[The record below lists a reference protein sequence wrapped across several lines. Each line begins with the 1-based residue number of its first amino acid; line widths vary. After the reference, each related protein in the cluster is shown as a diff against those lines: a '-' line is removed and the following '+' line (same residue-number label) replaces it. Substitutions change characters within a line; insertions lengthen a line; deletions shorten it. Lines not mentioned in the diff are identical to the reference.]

1 MDLNGIPMLHPD
13 YIPINEI
20 ILKSEKESGN
30 LLILKEHALAESSL
44 IMFVG
49 EPEFLA
55 IAKEK
60 GLIQTPRPLTH
71 ELYLTILENAGIE
84 FIRVEIY
91 NIKDQTYF
99 ANVVYRLNQEEIS
112 ADSRP
117 SDAIALAMHQ
127 KIPILVELRL
137 LKKSLSLD
145 QLDTLKDFIRTAT
158 F

>member
-1 MDLNGIPMLHPD
+1 MPPPD
-13 YIPINEI
+13 YIPIHEI

-30 LLILKEHALAESSL
+30 LLILKEHALADSSL

-71 ELYLTILENAGIE
+71 ELYLTILKKAGIE
-84 FIRVEIY
+84 FIRVGIY
-91 NIKDQTYF
+91 DIKDQTFF
-99 ANVVYRLNQEEIS
+99 ANVIYRFNQEESI

-117 SDAIALAMHQ
+117 SDAIALAMNQ
-127 KIPILVELRL
+127 KIPILVEPRL
-137 LKKSLSLD
+137 LKKPLSTD
-145 QLDTLKDFIRTAT
+145 QLDTLKEFIKTVT

>member
-1 MDLNGIPMLHPD
+1 MPPAD
-13 YIPINEI
+13 YIPIHEI
-20 ILKSEKESGN
+20 ILKSDKESGS
-30 LLILKEHALAESSL
+30 LIILKEHALAESSL

-49 EPEFLA
+49 DPEFLA

-71 ELYLTILENAGIE
+71 ELYLSIMEKAGVE

-91 NIKDQTYF
+91 DIKDQTFF
-99 ANVVYRLNQEEIS
+99 ANVIYRLNREEIT

-127 KIPILVELRL
+127 KIPILVEPRL
-137 LKKSLSLD
+137 LKKPLSTD
-145 QLDTLKDFIRTAT
+145 QLDTLKEFIRSAT

>member
-1 MDLNGIPMLHPD
+1 MEDPV
-13 YIPINEI
+13 YIPIHEI

-71 ELYLTILENAGIE
+71 ELYLSILEKAGIE
-84 FIRVEIY
+84 FVRAEIY
-91 NIKDQTYF
+91 DIKDQTYF

-117 SDAIALAMHQ
+117 SDAIALALHQ
-127 KIPILVELRL
+127 KIPILVGQRL

-145 QLDTLKDFIRTAT
+145 QLDTMKEFIKTVT

>member
-20 ILKSEKESGN
+20 ILKSEKDSGN

-71 ELYLTILENAGIE
+71 ELYLTILEDAGIE

>member
-1 MDLNGIPMLHPD
+1 MEDPV
-13 YIPINEI
+13 YIPIHEI

-30 LLILKEHALAESSL
+30 LLILKEHAQAESSL

-71 ELYLTILENAGIE
+71 ELYLSLLEKAGFE
-84 FIRVEIY
+84 FVRVEIY
-91 NIKDQTYF
+91 DLKDQTYF
-99 ANVVYRLNQEEIS
+99 ANVVYRLNQEEDS

-137 LKKSLSLD
+137 LRKSLSLD
-145 QLDTLKDFIRTAT
+145 QLDTLKEFIRTAT

>member
-1 MDLNGIPMLHPD
+1 MDLNGIPMLPPD

>member
-117 SDAIALAMHQ
+117 SDAIALAMNQ

>member
-1 MDLNGIPMLHPD
+1 MEDPV
-13 YIPINEI
+13 YIPIHEI

-30 LLILKEHALAESSL
+30 LLILKEHASAESSL

-71 ELYLTILENAGIE
+71 ELYLSILDRAGIE

-91 NIKDQTYF
+91 DIKDQTYF
-99 ANVVYRLNQEEIS
+99 SNVVYRLNREEIS

-127 KIPILVELRL
+127 KIPILVGQRL

-145 QLDTLKDFIRTAT
+145 QLDTMKEFIKTVT

>member
-1 MDLNGIPMLHPD
+1 MAEPA
-13 YIPINEI
+13 YIPIHEI

-30 LLILKEHALAESSL
+30 LLILKEHALAEPSL

-49 EPEFLA
+49 EPEFIA

-71 ELYLTILENAGIE
+71 ELYLAIMEKAGIE

-91 NIKDQTYF
+91 DIKDQTFF
-99 ANVVYRLNQEEIS
+99 ANVVYRFEQQEVS

-117 SDAIALAMHQ
+117 SDAIALALHQ
-127 KIPILVELRL
+127 KIPILVEPRL
-137 LKKSLSLD
+137 LKKPLSTD

>member
-1 MDLNGIPMLHPD
+1 MENPV
-13 YIPINEI
+13 YIPIHEI

-30 LLILKEHALAESSL
+30 LLILKEHSLAESSL

-71 ELYLTILENAGIE
+71 ELYLSLLEKAGIE
-84 FIRVEIY
+84 FVRVEIY
-91 NIKDQTYF
+91 GIKNQTYF

-117 SDAIALAMHQ
+117 SDAIALAMHH

-145 QLDTLKDFIRTAT
+145 QLDTLKEFIRTAT

>member
-1 MDLNGIPMLHPD
+1 MQPPD
-13 YIPINEI
+13 YIPIHEI

-30 LLILKEHALAESSL
+30 LLILKEHALADSSL

-71 ELYLTILENAGIE
+71 ELYLTILKKAGIE

-91 NIKDQTYF
+91 DIKDQTFF
-99 ANVVYRLNQEEIS
+99 ANVIYRFNQEEII

-117 SDAIALAMHQ
+117 SDAIALAMNQ
-127 KIPILVELRL
+127 KIPILVDPRL
-137 LKKSLSLD
+137 LKKPLSKD
-145 QLDTLKDFIRTAT
+145 QLDTLKEFIRSTT

>member
-1 MDLNGIPMLHPD
+1 MEDPLL
-13 YIPINEI
+13 IPIHEI
-20 ILKSEKESGN
+20 ILKSEKGSGN

-44 IMFVG
+44 IMYVG

-71 ELYLTILENAGIE
+71 ELYLSILEQAGIE
-84 FIRVEIY
+84 FVRVEIY
-91 NIKDQTYF
+91 DIKDQTYF
-99 ANVVYRLNQEEIS
+99 ANVVYRQDRKEIS

-127 KIPILVELRL
+127 QIPILVEPRL
-137 LKKSLSLD
+137 LKRTLSLD

>member
-1 MDLNGIPMLHPD
+1 MTNKETLMENPA
-13 YIPINEI
+13 YIAIHEI

-55 IAKEK
+55 MAKEK

-71 ELYLTILENAGIE
+71 ELYLSLLEKAGLE
-84 FIRVEIY
+84 FVRVEIY
-91 NIKDQTYF
+91 DLKDQTYF
-99 ANVVYRLNQEEIS
+99 ANVVYRLNQEEGS

-127 KIPILVELRL
+127 KIPILVERRL
-137 LKKSLSLD
+137 LKKSPSLE
-145 QLDTLKDFIRTAT
+145 QLDTLKEFIRTAA

>member
-1 MDLNGIPMLHPD
+1 MEDPD
-13 YIPINEI
+13 YIPIHEI

-30 LLILKEHALAESSL
+30 LLILKENASAESSL

-71 ELYLTILENAGIE
+71 ELYLAMMEKAGVE

-91 NIKDQTYF
+91 DIKDQTYF
-99 ANVVYRLNQEEIS
+99 SNVVYRLNQEEIS

-127 KIPILVELRL
+127 KIPILVGRSL
-137 LKKSLSLD
+137 LKKSLSLN
-145 QLDTLKDFIRTAT
+145 QLDTLKEFIKTVT

>member
-71 ELYLTILENAGIE
+71 ELYLTILEDAGIE

-117 SDAIALAMHQ
+117 SDAIALALHQ

>member
-1 MDLNGIPMLHPD
+1 MPPPD
-13 YIPINEI
+13 YIPIHEI

-30 LLILKEHALAESSL
+30 LLILKEHALADSSL

-71 ELYLTILENAGIE
+71 ELYLTILKKAGIE

-91 NIKDQTYF
+91 DIKDQTFF
-99 ANVVYRLNQEEIS
+99 ANVIYRFNQEESI

-117 SDAIALAMHQ
+117 SDAIALAMNQ
-127 KIPILVELRL
+127 KIPILVEPRL
-137 LKKSLSLD
+137 LKKPLSTD
-145 QLDTLKDFIRTAT
+145 QLDTLKAFIKTVT

>member
-71 ELYLTILENAGIE
+71 ELYLTILEDAGIE

>member
-1 MDLNGIPMLHPD
+1 MAHQEPLMTGSA

-20 ILKSEKESGN
+20 ILKSEKEGGN

-49 EPEFLA
+49 EPEFVA

-60 GLIQTPRPLTH
+60 GFIQTPRPLTH
-71 ELYLTILENAGIE
+71 ELYLHILKEAEVE
-84 FIRVEIY
+84 FLRVEIY
-91 NIKDQTYF
+91 DIKDQTFF
-99 ANVVYRLNQEEIS
+99 ANVVYRLAGEETS

-117 SDAIALAMHQ
+117 SDAIALALHQ
-127 KIPILVELRL
+127 QIPILVEPRL
-137 LKKSLSLD
+137 LKKPLSTD

>member
-1 MDLNGIPMLHPD
+1 MMNKEAPMEDPV
-13 YIPINEI
+13 YIPIHEI

-71 ELYLTILENAGIE
+71 ELYLSILEKVGIE
-84 FIRVEIY
+84 FVRVEIY
-91 NIKDQTYF
+91 DLKDQTYF

-112 ADSRP
+112 GDSRP
-117 SDAIALAMHQ
+117 SDAIALALHQ

>member
-1 MDLNGIPMLHPD
+1 MEDPVF
-13 YIPINEI
+13 IPIREI
-20 ILKSEKESGN
+20 ILKSDKESGN
-30 LLILKEHALAESSL
+30 LIILKEHALAESSL
-44 IMFVG
+44 IMIVG

-71 ELYLTILENAGIE
+71 ELYLSILEKTGIE
-84 FIRVEIY
+84 FVRVEIQDL
-91 NIKDQTYF
+91 KDQSYL
-99 ANVVYRLNQEEIS
+99 ANVVYRSDQEEMR

-137 LKKSLSLD
+137 LKKTLSLD
-145 QLDTLKDFIRTAT
+145 QLDTLKDFIKTAT

>member
-1 MDLNGIPMLHPD
+1 MPPPD
-13 YIPINEI
+13 YIPIHEI

-30 LLILKEHALAESSL
+30 LLILKEHALADSSL

-71 ELYLTILENAGIE
+71 ELYLTILKKAGIE

-91 NIKDQTYF
+91 DIKDQTFF
-99 ANVVYRLNQEEIS
+99 ANVIYRFNQEEII

-117 SDAIALAMHQ
+117 SDAIALAMNQ
-127 KIPILVELRL
+127 KIPILVEPRL
-137 LKKSLSLD
+137 LKKPLSTD
-145 QLDTLKDFIRTAT
+145 QLDTLKAFIKTVT

>member
-1 MDLNGIPMLHPD
+1 MANRETLMEDSVFL
-13 YIPINEI
+13 PIHEI

-30 LLILKEHALAESSL
+30 LLILKEHTLADSAL

-71 ELYLTILENAGIE
+71 ELYLSILERAGVE
-84 FIRVEIY
+84 FVRVEIY
-91 NIKDQTYF
+91 DLRDQTYF
-99 ANVVYRLNQEEIS
+99 ADVVYRMNQEEIS
-112 ADSRP
+112 TDSRP
-117 SDAIALAMHQ
+117 SDAIALAMNQ
-127 KIPILVELRL
+127 KIPLLVERRL
-137 LKKSLSLD
+137 LKKTLSPD

>member
-1 MDLNGIPMLHPD
+1 MEDPLFV
-13 YIPINEI
+13 PIHEI

-49 EPEFLA
+49 EPEILA

-60 GLIQTPRPLTH
+60 GLVQTPRPLTH
-71 ELYLTILENAGIE
+71 ELYLSILDGSGIE
-84 FIRVEIY
+84 FVRVEIY
-91 NIKDQTYF
+91 DLKDQTYL
-99 ANVVYRLNQEEIS
+99 AKVVYGLNQDETS
-112 ADSRP
+112 AECRP
-117 SDAIALAMHQ
+117 SDAIALALHQ
-127 KIPILVELRL
+127 KIPILVEQRL

-145 QLDTLKDFIRTAT
+145 QLDTLKEFIKTAT

>member
-1 MDLNGIPMLHPD
+1 MENPV
-13 YIPINEI
+13 YIPIHEI

-30 LLILKEHALAESSL
+30 LLILKEYALAESSL

-71 ELYLTILENAGIE
+71 ELYLSLLEKAGIE
-84 FIRVEIY
+84 FVRVEIY
-91 NIKDQTYF
+91 GIKNQTYF

-117 SDAIALAMHQ
+117 SDAIALALHQ
-127 KIPILVELRL
+127 KIPILVEPRL

-145 QLDTLKDFIRTAT
+145 QLDTLKEFVRTAT

>member
-1 MDLNGIPMLHPD
+1 
-13 YIPINEI
+13 
-20 ILKSEKESGN
+20 
-30 LLILKEHALAESSL
+30 
-44 IMFVG
+44 MFVG

-71 ELYLTILENAGIE
+71 ELYLSLLEKAGIE
-84 FIRVEIY
+84 FVRVEIY
-91 NIKDQTYF
+91 DIKNQTYF
-99 ANVVYRLNQEEIS
+99 ANVVYRLNQEENS

-137 LKKSLSLD
+137 LKKSLSME

>member
-1 MDLNGIPMLHPD
+1 MSNKETLMEDPV
-13 YIPINEI
+13 YIPIHEV

-30 LLILKEHALAESSL
+30 LLILKEHALAETSL

-71 ELYLTILENAGIE
+71 ELYLSLLEKAGFE
-84 FIRVEIY
+84 FVRVEIY
-91 NIKDQTYF
+91 DLKEQTYF
-99 ANVVYRLNQEEIS
+99 ANVVYRLNQEEHS

-117 SDAIALAMHQ
+117 SDAIALAMHK

-145 QLDTLKDFIRTAT
+145 QLDTLKEFIRTAT